1 MIVINGVMN
10 ISPSNASIDD
20 INTGFAG
27 ASPPTSSTTLIGN
40 GSSPTSE
47 RTTGQTG
54 QIIFSTTNSTMV
66 ANANSII
73 IHILNYSSSTLF
85 KTVLSRKASDNNG
98 AGNTNIVVNSIRT
111 TSPLR
116 FFKYS
121 TQNGDWFF
129 RNGTASL
136 YGIKASI

>member
-1 MIVINGVMN
+1 MN

-27 ASPPTSSTTLIGN
+27 AAPAASATVFSGN
-40 GSSPTSE
+40 GSSPISE
-47 RTTGQTG
+47 RTTNQTN
-54 QIIFSTTNSTMV
+54 QAIFSSTNSPQV
-66 ANANSII
+66 ANSNSII

-98 AGNTNIVVNSIRT
+98 AGNTNIIVNSLRT

-116 FFKYS
+116 FFKFS

-136 YGIKASI
+136 YGIRASI